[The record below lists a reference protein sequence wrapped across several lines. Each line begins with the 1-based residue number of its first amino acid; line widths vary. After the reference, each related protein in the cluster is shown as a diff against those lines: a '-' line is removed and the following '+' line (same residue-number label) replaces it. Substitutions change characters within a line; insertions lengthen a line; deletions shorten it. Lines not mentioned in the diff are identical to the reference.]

1 MAKLVRKSKSPRRK
15 SPKAKSPRRKS
26 PKVKSS
32 RRKSPK
38 VKSSIRKVQS
48 PKFKMSSI
56 GRCEPSNLK
65 KYINRGS
72 PPYPAQNCRNHKK
85 VGNDGDLYSSEPD
98 KNGIY
103 KWKKL

>member
-1 MAKLVRKSKSPRRK
+1 
-15 SPKAKSPRRKS
+15 
-26 PKVKSS
+26 
-32 RRKSPK
+32 
-38 VKSSIRKVQS
+38 
-48 PKFKMSSI
+48 MSSI

-85 VGNDGDLYSSEPD
+85 VGNDGDVYSSEPD

-103 KWKKL
+103 KWKKV

>member
-1 MAKLVRKSKSPRRK
+1 MAKLNRK
-15 SPKAKSPRRKS
+15 RKS
-26 PKVKSS
+26 PKVKS
-32 RRKSPK
+32 PD
-38 VKSSIRKVQS
+38 
-48 PKFKMSSI
+48 KFKMSSI

-85 VGNDGDLYSSEPD
+85 VGNDGDVYSSEPD

-103 KWKKL
+103 KWKKV